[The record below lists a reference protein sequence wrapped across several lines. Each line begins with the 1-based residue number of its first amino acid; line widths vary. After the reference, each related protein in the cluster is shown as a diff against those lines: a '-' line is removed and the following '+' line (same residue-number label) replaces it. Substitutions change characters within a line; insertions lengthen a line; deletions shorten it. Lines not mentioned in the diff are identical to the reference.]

1 MKMYVAREDAEIVAS
16 KAVREMK
23 RQYEA
28 KFGERFA
35 AFCYADFH
43 GTWEKCAGQVYK
55 ETLEKAVQD
64 DKPYHIVSH
73 RYDVIEHGQ

>member
-1 MKMYVAREDAEIVAS
+1 MVIARCDMEIINSDEVWNLLD
-16 KAVREMK
+16 
-23 RQYEA
+23 QYKA

-43 GTWEKCAGQVYK
+43 GTREKCAGQVYK